1 MYVHVVVFWLFFA
14 VLLGAFGRRR
24 CWSGVGAP
32 SRTPGS
38 VRPSFAASSTSGSCG
53 TPSRSPPSTE
63 RGPGHPDTGKQG
75 QHNINK
81 TLPLLARS
89 WCAQTKIVELLYCTT
104 LVHSSARVC
113 SRFLASGVPVAV
125 CLFGRLNGCLRYDE
139 SSSNVRLSGAIR
151 GGLSTVCLDG
161 FKCPQGSSC
170 RSVRLFFG
178 GKAQKLTSGG
188 TLLITESTC
197 KLPLTILIV
206 CRRFQKFCWHLGAPR
221 RFRERDSAQKAAPSG
236 C

>member
-1 MYVHVVVFWLFFA
+1 MPGNKQFMPEERWQPARCQHDGRCDVTVFQKCMYMLLFFGCFLLCCLVPLAGGVAGA
-14 VLLGAFGRRR
+14 VLVLRAARPDRCGRALPRARRVEAAARLQDPRRR
-24 CWSGVGAP
+24 LS
-32 SRTPGS
+32 
-38 VRPSFAASSTSGSCG
+38 AARATL
-53 TPSRSPPSTE
+53 
-63 RGPGHPDTGKQG
+63 DTGKQG

-170 RSVRLFFG
+170 RSVRLFFW
-178 GKAQKLTSGG
+178 GKHKN
-188 TLLITESTC
+188 LLPGEH
-197 KLPLTILIV
+197 
-206 CRRFQKFCWHLGAPR
+206 F
-221 RFRERDSAQKAAPSG
+221 
-236 C
+236 